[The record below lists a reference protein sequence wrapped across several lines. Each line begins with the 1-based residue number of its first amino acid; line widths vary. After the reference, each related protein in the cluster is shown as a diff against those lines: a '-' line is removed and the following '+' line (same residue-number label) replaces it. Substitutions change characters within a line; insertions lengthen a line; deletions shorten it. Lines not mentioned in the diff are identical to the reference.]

1 MMNGGT
7 SIHVVN
13 VINHHFQYIL
23 YSSERKSWMK
33 RVSFLLSGMC
43 LFLVGESS
51 QDVRAESPG
60 ELERRKALQTL
71 MDTNRR
77 SFTGVPEV
85 DTATV
90 IKLIAEKKVV
100 LVDVRTKK
108 EQAVSMIPGAITAAE
123 FEKNPSVYKDKVVVS
138 YCTVGYRSAKYAQQ
152 MNRKGMVVK
161 SFNGS
166 IIGWCQANEPLAAP
180 DGKETRRV
188 HTYGPK
194 WDLLPPE
201 YEAVW

>member
-1 MMNGGT
+1 
-7 SIHVVN
+7 
-13 VINHHFQYIL
+13 
-23 YSSERKSWMK
+23 MK
-33 RVSFLLSGMC
+33 RVSLLLSGVC
-43 LFLVGESS
+43 LLLVGEWTH
-51 QDVRAESPG
+51 DARAESPD
-60 ELERRKALQTL
+60 EMERRKALQSL
-71 MDTNRR
+71 METNRR
-77 SFTGVPEV
+77 AFPGVPEV
-85 DTATV
+85 DAAAL
-90 IKLIAEKKVV
+90 IKLVSEKKVV

-123 FEKNPSVYKDKVVVS
+123 FEKNPNLYKNKTIVS

-152 MNRKGMVVK
+152 MNRKGVAMR

-166 IIGWCQANEPLAAP
+166 VIGWCQSNQPLTGA

-194 WDLLPPE
+194 WNLLPPE